1 MDKNLSKKKN
11 QKIKTFLENKP
22 EEFQELKGD
31 ARELMLENKKCT
43 EELRTVGKAGKLT
56 RNL

>member
-1 MDKNLSKKKN
+1 MDKNLSKKKIK
-11 QKIKTFLENKP
+11 KIKTFLENKP

-43 EELRTVGKAGKLT
+43 EEVRTVGKAGKLT